1 MSIKKKIFKL
11 ERQMNLK
18 FPEFHGKFYSN
29 RRNFYIHL
37 GLDKSLFSFQNYKI
51 FLQEI
56 DNFFNEHVIKDFE
69 TVFPPKLV
77 ISTKWKDHYIL
88 YRKKL
93 NND

>member
-1 MSIKKKIFKL
+1 
-11 ERQMNLK
+11 MNLK

-77 ISTKWKDHYIL
+77 ISNKWKDHYIL